1 LSKLSEM
8 KLSWESSNY
17 HKTQTQKIGTMKTI
31 KEMKRLMI
39 LMVALLPFSLLAQD
53 YKIAAGNSRLML
65 EEVNEVNI
73 EGYDGSEVVFSVV
86 GSKVK
91 PDRAEG
97 LKAISGLGL
106 EDNTG
111 MGLSVVK
118 EGTDILVRPLSP
130 RSDTRYTIKVP
141 KNMSLY
147 YKHSTHWGEDFVLNN
162 HSGELEISTNH
173 NDITL
178 TEVTGPMTVKT
189 VHGEIEAKL
198 STIKSPLSMVSM
210 HGYIDLSLPASVK
223 ANVELQNNW
232 GEMFTDFDIKM
243 DQSADMK
250 KLSSSEVRGTING
263 GGSDIQLSSSHG
275 DIYLRKQ

>member
-1 LSKLSEM
+1 
-8 KLSWESSNY
+8 
-17 HKTQTQKIGTMKTI
+17 
-31 KEMKRLMI
+31 
-39 LMVALLPFSLLAQD
+39 
-53 YKIAAGNSRLML
+53 
-65 EEVNEVNI
+65 
-73 EGYDGSEVVFSVV
+73 
-86 GSKVK
+86 
-91 PDRAEG
+91 

-111 MGLSVVK
+111 IGLSVVK
-118 EGTDILVRPLSP
+118 EGNDILARPLSP
-130 RSDTRYTIKVP
+130 RSDTRYVIKVP

-147 YKHSTHWGEDFVLNN
+147 YKHSTHWGDDFVLSN

-178 TEVTGPMTVKT
+178 AEVTGPMTIKT

-198 STIKSPLSMVSM
+198 TSVKSPLSMVSM
-210 HGYIDLSLPASVK
+210 HGYIDLSLPSSIN
-223 ANVELQNNW
+223 ANIELHNNW

-250 KLSSSEVRGTING
+250 KLSSSEVKGTING
-263 GGSDIQLSSSHG
+263 GGVDVQLSSSHG